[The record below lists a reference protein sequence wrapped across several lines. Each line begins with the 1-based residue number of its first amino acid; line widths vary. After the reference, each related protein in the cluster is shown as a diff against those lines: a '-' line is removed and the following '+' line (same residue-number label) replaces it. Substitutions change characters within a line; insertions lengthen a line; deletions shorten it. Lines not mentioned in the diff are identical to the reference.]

1 MTRIESPKV
10 VKKKLFSPIWLLP
23 IVALVLGA
31 WLGVK
36 SIKESGIEV
45 QVHFPSAI
53 GIDIGKTLVKY
64 QGLTVGKVTDISI
77 DKDLSG
83 VNVKIIMDYRSDP
96 FLNKNTQFWLVT
108 PKASITGIEGLDTL
122 FSGNYIAIQ
131 PGDGSSA
138 SEFVALTEAPT
149 MIPNDEEGIVV
160 NLTTSTLGSLD
171 VGSMV
176 FYRQV
181 PVGKV
186 VNYRLI
192 DSDTITIS
200 TFIEQQYAH
209 LVNQESQ
216 FWNVSGLKIDASMS
230 GIKVNTESLASL
242 LAGGISFNSDTK
254 ADKAVSGDTYVLY
267 PDEESAVKGIEFVLT
282 AENADEINQGSAL
295 VYRGV
300 EVGKVHQTQLTESG
314 VKFLAKFDVQYQHL
328 LNADSQFWIAGAD
341 ISLDGVK
348 HAARL
353 LTGSVVNVLPGT
365 SDQALPELF
374 TLQPEAPDLLQA
386 QKLTIQLTSDEHSG
400 LTAGAEVRFKQM
412 PIGTITEVTL
422 TEDFTGVLYQVEILP
437 EFASL
442 LTTDSY
448 FVTESALSID
458 ASLDGVSVTTRDL
471 NTVIEGA
478 VSLVKGKN
486 KALVTPQA
494 KFALYRS
501 NDDALI
507 ALNKNNITTLTLDS
521 IDGARLSAG
530 SPIYYK
536 KMQIGSVKEVYWN
549 SNTDQF
555 SIRIAIQ
562 NKFKQLIKDSSVFWR
577 NDAANIN
584 ASLSGIEVD
593 VAPLEGALK
602 GSISLGLLDNDQP
615 GNLSR
620 LYDSKA
626 LALKQAKAIT
636 LILPAEAKVSEKA
649 AIRYQGHQIGVV
661 QQVKL
666 NQNLD
671 TLTAS
676 AYLYGEYA
684 DHFTKADSE
693 YFVVDAQISLTGITA
708 PETLITGPY
717 IGVLPGNQT
726 DISDN
731 FTAHLSARY
740 DANIDADAVTLVL
753 EDSQLG
759 SIKVGTPIFFRG
771 ISIGQVDGYS
781 LSENGNKVLMYSHI
795 EKQYTHLVNQSSRF
809 WDASGIKLEVG
820 IFSGAQIETGS
831 LETLLSGGISV
842 VTEDIT
848 TPANQIASGARFNL
862 YNKMKEEWRRWQPE
876 QVKP

>member
-36 SIKESGIEV
+36 SIKESGIEI

-53 GIDIGKTLVKY
+53 GIDVGKTLVKY
-64 QGLTVGKVTDISI
+64 QGLTVGKVTDISL

-83 VNVKIIMDYRSDP
+83 VNVKIVMDYRSDP
-96 FLNKNTQFWLVT
+96 FLNKNTLFWLVT

-122 FSGNYIAIQ
+122 FSGNYIAIE
-131 PGDGSSA
+131 PGDGSST
-138 SEFVALTEAPT
+138 SEFIASTEAPS
-149 MIPNDEEGIVV
+149 MIPNEEEGIVV
-160 NLTTSTLGSLD
+160 KLTTPTLGSLD
-171 VGSMV
+171 VGSLV

-192 DSDTITIS
+192 DSDTIIIS

-209 LVNQESQ
+209 LVNQNSQ
-216 FWNVSGLKIDASMS
+216 FWNVSGLKIDASLS

-254 ADKAVSGDTYVLY
+254 ADKAITGDNYVLY
-267 PDEESAVKGIEFVLT
+267 PDEESAVKGVEFVLT
-282 AENADEINQGSAL
+282 ADNADEINQGSAL
-295 VYRGV
+295 VYRGI
-300 EVGKVHQTQLTESG
+300 EVGKVHQTQLTENG
-314 VKFLAKFDVQYQHL
+314 VKFSAKFDIEYQHL
-328 LNADSQFWIAGAD
+328 LNADSQFWVAGAD
-341 ISLDGVK
+341 ISMDGVK
-348 HAARL
+348 HVSRL
-353 LTGSVVNVLPGT
+353 LTGSVVNVLPGV
-365 SDQALPELF
+365 SDETLPEKF
-374 TLQPEAPDLLQA
+374 TLLKQSPDLLNDS
-386 QKLTIQLTSDEHSG
+386 KLKIQLSSDEHSG
-400 LTAGAEVRFKQM
+400 LTAGAEVRYKQM
-412 PIGTITEVTL
+412 PIGEITRVTF
-422 TEDFTGVLYQVEILP
+422 TKDFSGVEYQVEILP
-437 EFASL
+437 EYKGL
-442 LTTDSY
+442 ITTDSH
-448 FVTESALSID
+448 FVSESALTID

-471 NTVIEGA
+471 NTVIAGA
-478 VSLVKGKN
+478 VSLVRGKT
-486 KALVTPQA
+486 KALVRANSQ
-494 KFALYRS
+494 FALYRS
-501 NDDALI
+501 TDHATATLS
-507 ALNKNNITTLTLDS
+507 KNSVTTLTLDS
-521 IDGARLSAG
+521 IDGAGLSDG

-536 KMQIGSVKEVYWN
+536 KMQIGKVTEVNWN
-549 SNTDQF
+549 NKTDQF
-555 SIRIAIQ
+555 SISLAIQ
-562 NKFKQLIKDSSVFWR
+562 NKFSQLIRDNSVFWR
-577 NDAANIN
+577 NDAASIN
-584 ASLSGIEVD
+584 ASLSGVEVN

-602 GSISLGLLDNDQP
+602 GSLSLGLLSDELI
-615 GNLSR
+615 GNQQR
-620 LYDSKA
+620 LYDSKE
-626 LALKQAKAIT
+626 LALKQAQTIT
-636 LILPAEAKVSEKA
+636 LVLPAEAKVAAKA

-666 NQNLD
+666 NQDLD

-684 DHFTKADSE
+684 GHFTKADTE
-693 YFVVDAQISLTGITA
+693 YFIVDAQISLAGIKA

-717 IGVLPGNQT
+717 IGVIPGKV
-726 DISDN
+726 SDAIDT
-731 FTAHLSARY
+731 FEAHLSARY
-740 DANIDADAVTLVL
+740 DADIEDDALTLIL

-771 ISIGQVDGYS
+771 ISIGQVDGYT
-781 LSENGNKVLMYSHI
+781 LSDNGNKVLMYSHI

-842 VTEDIT
+842 VTEDVT
-848 TPANQIASGARFNL
+848 SEQNKLSDNSRFDL